1 MSALSAPAGHLP
13 LEGKANDTKATLIS
27 KIAALLIFMRRTTPA
42 LPSEPVEPA
51 KPLSQTIKGR
61 CAPWAKFESRD

>member
-1 MSALSAPAGHLP
+1 
-13 LEGKANDTKATLIS
+13 
-27 KIAALLIFMRRTTPA
+27 MRRTTPA

-61 CAPWAKFESRD
+61 CAHGLSLKAGIRDEWLGIRSLE